1 MTTRLAHPAVLE
13 FRQYTLR
20 PGRRDE
26 LIELFEREFI
36 DTQESLGISLIGLFR
51 DARRADRF
59 VWIRGFPDM
68 ESRRKSLE
76 AFYDGPCWE
85 RHREA
90 ANATMLDSDN
100 VLLLRL
106 APNSPRL
113 TGTRYRGPLLAVTY
127 AFGSKADAASFA
139 RRGVRDLSAAYAR
152 DGGSVAALFSAEDS
166 PNTFPRLPVREG
178 EHAVVALL
186 DGVEPERLS
195 LWNPVFPSE
204 VVQLVPTARSNIRLA
219 TAGSPGDFDFLTGR
233 WHVKHRKLR
242 SRLTASREWVEETG
256 TCRGFTLADGVVSV
270 DEFDFPSSGIKGCSL
285 RNLDRE
291 AGRWTIHW
299 TTNRSGRLAAPVHG
313 GFDGDR
319 GEFYGCDI
327 EGDRPVLVRYVWS
340 ECKSEQPRWEQ
351 AFSVDGGAQWET
363 NWSMVFGR
371 GEC

>member
-1 MTTRLAHPAVLE
+1 MTTALAFPAVLE
-13 FRQYTLR
+13 LRQYTLR

-26 LIELFEREFI
+26 LIELFERQFI
-36 DTQESLGISLIGLFR
+36 ETQEVLGISVIGLFR
-51 DARRADRF
+51 DARRTDRF

-76 AFYDGPCWE
+76 AFYDGPYWE
-85 RHREA
+85 RYSEA

-100 VLLLRL
+100 VLLLRP
-106 APNSPRL
+106 APDSPPLMRS
-113 TGTRYRGPLLAVTY
+113 RYRGPLLAVTY

-139 RRGVRDLSAAYAR
+139 GRGVRDLNAAYAH
-152 DGGSVAALFSAEDS
+152 DGGSVAALFSVEDS

-186 DGVEPERLS
+186 DGIEPERLS
-195 LWNPVFPSE
+195 LGHPKPAE
-204 VVQLVPTARSNIRLA
+204 ITHLVPTARSNIQLA
-219 TAGSPGDFDFLTGR
+219 TGGSPGDFDFLRGR
-233 WHVKHRKLR
+233 WHVRHRKLR
-242 SRLTASREWVEETG
+242 SRLTASNEWIEEAG

-285 RNLDRE
+285 RNLDRD

-299 TTNRSGRLAAPVHG
+299 TTNRSGRLLAPVRG

-319 GEFYGCDI
+319 GEFYGCDF
-327 EGDRPVLVRYVWS
+327 EGDTPVFVRYVWS